1 MTAVPPAPESIVR
14 AWLPSLGGMST
25 VGWIRI
31 VVLLLLIAVAL
42 TTPGFI
48 SEPSINAV
56 LTTTSYAGCVAIG
69 MTFITI
75 SGNIMTFCLGATT
88 AASTV
93 IFLVLLNRA
102 GLAVAIVGTLAI
114 GALATAAQG
123 WIIGWFRANP
133 IIVGIAVLALI
144 RGGFQAGL
152 GGTSI
157 YPNARE
163 GLELLK
169 GQILGLPIEFIIML
183 LGLAICQAI
192 LSLTVFG
199 RNLFLVG
206 SSQPAARAAGI
217 VSWRTVSGAYL
228 WAGLFAAL
236 PGIMLA
242 ARFGEGNMEYGEDYD
257 YDAIAAVLLG
267 GTAMVGGQGSALRT
281 LFGVTFIT
289 VVRHVLLLHGFS
301 EQWQYFVLGVIVLSV
316 ILLQGSS
323 SAAARP
329 TALLTRTRMSNPH
342 LRPFLVLLATIV
354 LLAVL
359 DGGEGRI
366 LTGATVFSALQ
377 NFADVGLVA
386 LGLGLTMMTG
396 GYDLSVAG
404 MVGMA
409 GCIAVIVGAD
419 APLLGI
425 VAATLC
431 GLAAGVCQALLVER
445 LRVNSTSVA
454 LGGLLLFVGVAYV
467 ITDNQ
472 SVPYANMSVALAVN
486 APVAGVL
493 SLRSIVTLAIFFA
506 AALLIGGTRLGRDL
520 IAVGSD
526 RRAAR
531 LAGVGVDALLV
542 GIFGFSGAMAAL
554 SGALLSYSLASASP
568 TGLSD
573 VLLPATA
580 AAILGGVSLSGG
592 TGRPIGIAMGAMT
605 LAVLHAGLNGL
616 GASPAVHDILTGA
629 ILLTVALS
637 DGADTP
643 RRFGWPYRKLKSDN
657 IDDAG
662 SARLS

>member
-1 MTAVPPAPESIVR
+1 MF
-14 AWLPSLGGMST
+14 
-25 VGWIRI
+25 
-31 VVLLLLIAVAL
+31 LLIAGCL
-42 TTPGFI
+42 TTPGFV

-56 LTTTSYAGCVAIG
+56 LTMMSYAGCVAIG

-88 AASTV
+88 AASTI

-102 GLAVAIVGTLAI
+102 GLAVAIVGTLAV

-144 RGGFQAGL
+144 LVVDFKRGWA
-152 GGTSI
+152 
-157 YPNARE
+157 ARLYIPTRE
-163 GLELLK
+163 KNSNCSK

-183 LGLAICQAI
+183 VGLIICQAI
-192 LSLTVFG
+192 LSLTVFSAG
-199 RNLFLVG
+199 NLFLVG
-206 SSQPAARAAGI
+206 TSQQAARAAGI

-242 ARFGEGNMEYGEDYD
+242 ARFGEGNMDYGEGYD

-289 VVRHVLLLHGFS
+289 IVRHVLLLHGFS

-329 TALLTRTRMSNPH
+329 TTLLTRTRMRNPH
-342 LRPFLVLLATIV
+342 LRPFLVLLATIA
-354 LLAVL
+354 LLAVF

-431 GLAAGVCQALLVER
+431 GLGAGVFQALLVER

-454 LGGLLLFVGVAYV
+454 LGGLLLFVGIAYV

-472 SVPYANMSVALAVN
+472 SVPYPNMSVALAVN
-486 APVAGVL
+486 APVAGVP
-493 SLRSIVTLAIFFA
+493 LAAQHRYPRDIFCRCLA
-506 AALLIGGTRLGRDL
+506 NRRHVSRTR
-520 IAVGSD
+520 SD
-526 RRAAR
+526 RDRKRSPNRR
-531 LAGVGVDALLV
+531 LRELASIPCSSVSS
-542 GIFGFSGAMAAL
+542 GFSGVLAAL
-554 SGALLSYSLASASP
+554 SGALLSYSRASASP

-573 VLLPATA
+573 VLLSATT

-592 TGRPIGIAMGAMT
+592 TGRPIGIALGVMT
-605 LAVLHAGLNGL
+605 FAVLHAGLHGRR
-616 GASPAVHDILTGA
+616 ASPAMHDILTRRDPPYCCA
-629 ILLTVALS
+629 LRRRRHASTV
-637 DGADTP
+637 
-643 RRFGWPYRKLKSDN
+643 
-657 IDDAG
+657 
-662 SARLS
+662 RLAVSETQIRQY